1 MSIKTWRWTLNS
13 TVVSALIGAATALGV
28 QLVSVNATNLST
40 RQLATQSCI
49 QRIDTQEAKLR
60 EVMERLFGSLG
71 ALIGESISGQKA
83 MEAASKEVMKQAFE
97 VNAYAPPELALGAL
111 TVAMVVHQGMTA
123 TSGAE
128 QEAAISSA
136 LNYTK
141 LLPQTYRQQLGEFDT
156 LREACRNH

>member
-1 MSIKTWRWTLNS
+1 
-13 TVVSALIGAATALGV
+13 
-28 QLVSVNATNLST
+28 
-40 RQLATQSCI
+40 
-49 QRIDTQEAKLR
+49 
-60 EVMERLFGSLG
+60 MERLFGSLG